1 MVRIL
6 KKAEWFSDAGFP
18 LRVQRREP
26 IGPFGVHSHEFSEIV
41 IVTGGR
47 GVHIVGDEKWP
58 LSAGDTYVINVEEPH
73 GYRDLDNLCLINI
86 MFDTRD
92 INLRLFDLTS
102 LTGYHALFTLEPA
115 WRHRHQFRSRLH
127 LNARDLDETVAMV
140 DRLEQEIADRKSGY
154 QFFAVS
160 WFMQLIGHLSRCYE
174 GTKNPDSK
182 SLLRI
187 AEAIVHIE
195 HNYTQP
201 LGLEELAEIAEM
213 PKRSFLRDFK
223 NAMGTSPISYLI
235 QFRIRR
241 AAELLRGTN
250 RAVTQIAYDVGFEDS
265 NYFARQFRKQQG
277 VSPREYRQMATSF
290 SGRK

>member
-1 MVRIL
+1 MT
-6 KKAEWFSDAGFP
+6 
-18 LRVQRREP
+18 VQRREP
-26 IGPFGVHSHEFSEIV
+26 QGPFGVHTHDFSEIV
-41 IVTGGR
+41 IITGGQ
-47 GVHIVGDEKWP
+47 GIHVVSEEEWP
-58 LSAGDTYVINVEEPH
+58 VTAGDAFVLNAHEPH
-73 GYRDLDNLCLINI
+73 GYRDLDDLRLINI
-86 MFDTRD
+86 MFDAVAL
-92 INLRLFDLTS
+92 NLRLFDLTALS
-102 LTGYHALFTLEPA
+102 GYHALFTLEPA

-127 LNARDLDETVAMV
+127 LNARDLGETIALV
-140 DRLEQEIADRKSGY
+140 DRLDHEISGRESGY

-174 GTKNPDSK
+174 RTKNPDSE

-195 HNYTQP
+195 RNYTKP
-201 LGLEELAEIAEM
+201 LSLEELAEIAEM

-250 RAVTQIAYDVGFEDS
+250 RGVTQIAFDVGFEDS
-265 NYFARQFRKQQG
+265 NYFARQFRQQQG
-277 VSPREYRQMATSF
+277 VSPREYRKLATSF
-290 SGRK
+290 TGRK

>member
-1 MVRIL
+1 MIRIL
-6 KKAEWFSDAGFP
+6 KKSEWFSDESFP

-26 IGPFGVHSHEFSEIV
+26 IGPIGVHAHEFSEIV
-41 IVTGGR
+41 LVTSGSGI
-47 GVHIVGDEKWP
+47 HLVGDEQWP

-73 GYRDLDNLCLINI
+73 GYRDLDDLCLINI

-102 LTGYHALFTLEPA
+102 LTGYHTLFTLEPA

-127 LNARDLDETVAMV
+127 LNPRDLAEAVALV
-140 DRLEQEIADRKSGY
+140 DRLDQELIDLRSGY
-154 QFFAVS
+154 RFFAVS

-195 HNYTQP
+195 QNYTQQ

-241 AAELLRGTN
+241 AAELLRSTN
-250 RAVTQIAYDVGFEDS
+250 RTVTQISYDVGFEDS

-277 VSPREYRQMATSF
+277 VSPREYRQLATSF
-290 SGRK
+290 TIRR